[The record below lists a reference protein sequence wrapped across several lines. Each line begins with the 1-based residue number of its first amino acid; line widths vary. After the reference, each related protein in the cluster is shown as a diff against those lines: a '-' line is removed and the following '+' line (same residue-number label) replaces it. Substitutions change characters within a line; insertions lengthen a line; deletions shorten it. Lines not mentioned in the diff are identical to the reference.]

1 MRADPRLGNL
11 DTSDDGNPAAVAVAD
26 LAQPFTAGT
35 NANGY
40 ELTAMEVRFGIILGT
55 LQAPGTN
62 ATLVAEGLSPSSTVV
77 ANLTHPSTCSES
89 RHEPQPDSVNGRHCN
104 A

>member
-11 DTSDDGNPAAVAVAD
+11 DTSDDGDPAAGAGAD

-40 ELTAMEVRFGIILGT
+40 KLTAIEVRFGIILGT
-55 LQAPGTN
+55 LQAPGPN

-77 ANLTHPSTCSES
+77 ANLTHPSTCSGS

>member
-11 DTSDDGNPAAVAVAD
+11 DTSDDGNPAGAD

-40 ELTAMEVRFGIILGT
+40 ELTVIEVRFGIILGT

-62 ATLVAEGLSPSSTVV
+62 ATLVAEGLLPSSTVV

>member
-1 MRADPRLGNL
+1 MRADTRLGNL
-11 DTSDDGNPAAVAVAD
+11 DTSDDGDPSAVAGAD
-26 LAQPFTAGT
+26 PAQPFTAGT

-40 ELTAMEVRFGIILGT
+40 ELTAIEVRFGIILGT

-77 ANLTHPSTCSES
+77 ANPTNPSTCSGS
-89 RHEPQPDSVNGRHCN
+89 RHESQRDSMNGRHSY